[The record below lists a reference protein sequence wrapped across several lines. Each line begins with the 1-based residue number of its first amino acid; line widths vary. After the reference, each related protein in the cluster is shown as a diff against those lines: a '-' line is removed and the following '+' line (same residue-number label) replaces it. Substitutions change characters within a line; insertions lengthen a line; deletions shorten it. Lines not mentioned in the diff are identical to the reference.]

1 MSKEL
6 DTRRQSDFEA
16 ALLTANVVLN
26 KSYLPDLGDGTV
38 VEPFGNMAC
47 DEDKF
52 NRHVRFFE
60 VDKIILNRSENAR
73 DKLVSVFNAIWNID
87 SSFLLLIQGGKDAV
101 SVKVGVRTAD
111 SEQIGMSQEVV
122 TKAISGNFPGTALHA
137 IKKDGVK
144 DVYNFPTGSFVSA
157 VTTIPG
163 VRSREESRDRQ
174 YVQGLEKVIDSLQ
187 GQEYT
192 LLLIADPVSNLDLAA
207 SRSALESLYSSLV
220 PFSESQYTV
229 GKNTTDTLSRA
240 LTAGT
245 SRTISHSVSQTVS
258 RTVGKST
265 SVSEGESR
273 SSTLG
278 ISAGVGIGPVSLGS
292 FWAITKGKS
301 HTETSGFN
309 SSDTK
314 GESATDGIADATN
327 RSETET
333 FAAAV
338 GQSEGVQIK
347 FENHAIKQMMLKIDE
362 TLKRYDTCADLG
374 MWNCAMYCI
383 ATSKETASMAASVYQ
398 SVMRGEQSSLEASA
412 ITCWNQSQSER
423 ILRCL
428 RTMQHPRF
436 NLNGMEVT
444 PGTLVSSAEL
454 AIQAGLPNRSVPGIP
469 VLECA
474 EFGRNVSSFDSQRQG
489 RAVRLG
495 RIFHMHHQE
504 DLPVAL
510 NLDSLASHTFV
521 TGSTGSGKSNTVYQL
536 LEGQDKQDKQHGLGR
551 QEVNYLVV
559 EPAKGEYKEVLG
571 VSVYGTNPGL
581 TPLLRINPFSFPHG
595 NEEPSRNIHI
605 LEHLDRLVE
614 IFNVCWPMYAAM
626 PAVLKEAV
634 EKSYE
639 DCGWNLAESANPYGD
654 GLYPTFADVTRNI
667 RTIIDSSEYDA
678 ENKGA
683 YKGALVTRL
692 KSLTN
697 GINGLIFTTD
707 ELPATELFDRKVI
720 VDLSRVGSAETK
732 SLIMGLLV
740 LKLQEHR
747 MTEGC
752 INSPLRHVTVLE
764 EAHNLLKRTSTEQ
777 RQDSGNLLGKSVEML
792 ANAIAEMR
800 TYGEGFIIADQAPGL
815 LDLSVIRN
823 TNTKIVMRLP
833 DQDDREL
840 VGRAANLNDDQIAEL
855 ARLPVGVAAV
865 YQNNWIE
872 PVLCRVERFEGG
884 QRFNHRRQDGEEKS
898 GAPEMRRRLELAR
911 LLCEG
916 TRLGT
921 MVEAKERIQDLGL
934 SSCAQVQAIRLLCN
948 PSPSPRYTKLAPVMT
963 ELFPQARSVLAEA
976 FEKTSDSGE
985 WTEVV
990 DREIKSQ
997 AAGQDIDEE
1006 LLRSIRQCIITQLL
1020 HNELGKTVLLERW
1033 SNEGGKR

>member
-1 MSKEL
+1 MEL
-6 DTRRQSDFEA
+6 DTRRRSDFEA

-26 KSYLPDLGDGTV
+26 KSYLPALGDGTV

-101 SVKVGVRTAD
+101 SIKVGVRTAD
-111 SEQIGMSQEVV
+111 SEQIGMSQKVV
-122 TKAISGNFPGTALHA
+122 DKAISGNFPGTALHT
-137 IKKDGVK
+137 IKKDRVK
-144 DVYNFPTGSFVSA
+144 DVYNFHADSFVSA

-245 SRTISHSVSQTVS
+245 SRTISHSVSQAVS
-258 RTVGKST
+258 HTVGKST

-273 SSTLG
+273 SGTIG
-278 ISAGVGIGPVSLGS
+278 INAGVGIGCVSLGG
-292 FWAITKGKS
+292 FGAITKGTS
-301 HTETSGFN
+301 HTETRGFN

-314 GESATDGIADATN
+314 GETTTDGIADATN
-327 RSETET
+327 ESETET

-338 GQSEGVQIK
+338 GKSEGVQIK

-362 TLKRYDTCADLG
+362 TLKRHDTCADLG

-383 ATSKETASMAASVYQ
+383 ATSQETATMAASVYQ

-412 ITCWNQSQSER
+412 ITCWNKSQSER
-423 ILRCL
+423 VLRCL

-436 NLNGMEVT
+436 KLNGMEVT

-474 EFGRNVSSFDSQRQG
+474 EFGRNVSSFSSQG
-489 RAVRLG
+489 RAVELG
-495 RIFHMHHQE
+495 SIFHMHHQE

-510 NLDSLASHTFV
+510 NTDSLTSHTFV

-536 LEGQDKQDKQHGLGR
+536 LEGLGR
-551 QEVNYLVV
+551 QEVNFLVV

-571 VSVYGTNPGL
+571 GQPGVSVYGTNPEL

-614 IFNVCWPMYAAM
+614 LFNVCWPMYAAM

-639 DCGWNLAESANPYGD
+639 DCGWNLTESTNPYGD

-697 GINGLIFTTD
+697 GINGLIFTTN
-707 ELPATELFDRKVI
+707 EIPAAELFDRRVI

-747 MTEGC
+747 MTEGR
-752 INSPLRHVTVLE
+752 INSSLRHVTVLE

-823 TNTKIVMRLP
+823 TNTKIIMRLP

-840 VGRAANLNDDQIAEL
+840 VGRAANLNDDQITEL

-872 PVLCRVERFEGG
+872 PVLCQVEQFKDG
-884 QRFNHRRQDGEEKS
+884 QRFNYQRPDEEKPR
-898 GAPEMRRRLELAR
+898 APGMQQRLELAR
-911 LLCEG
+911 FLCEG
-916 TRLGT
+916 TKLGT
-921 MVEAKERIQDLGL
+921 MDEAKERMQGLDLPP
-934 SSCAQVQAIRLLCN
+934 SMQVQVIKLLCN
-948 PSPSPRYTKLAPVMT
+948 PSPSPRYTKLAPVMA
-963 ELFPQARSVLAEA
+963 ELFPQAKAALAEA
-976 FEKTSDSGE
+976 FEKTSETGE
-985 WTEVV
+985 WTDTV
-990 DREIKSQ
+990 DREIKFQ
-997 AAGQDIDEE
+997 VAGQDIDEE

-1020 HNELGKTVLLERW
+1020 HNELGKSELLERW
-1033 SNEGGKR
+1033 SKEGGKR